1 MMMVLFSSEFRLWA
15 AYPRLGEPDGS
26 WAWGVPHALG
36 PEGWWNCWAAA
47 DSRGADAGVLWPVGH
62 QDPSGPRDR
71 CLQETAGEWGDTV
84 SVVSPFPG
92 LSLVMS
98 MSSWPIC
105 VNPPPP
111 PKKKNN
117 NNLVSWGMSMF
128 LCLFIF
134 LWCPYIMQMYW
145 KLEMIKVR

>member
-1 MMMVLFSSEFRLWA
+1 MMMVLFFSEFRLWA

-71 CLQETAGEWGDTV
+71 RLQETAGEWGDTV

-111 PKKKNN
+111 PPPKKKKKKKILSAGGWACSFVFSFFYGVPTSCRCIGN
-117 NNLVSWGMSMF
+117 
-128 LCLFIF
+128 
-134 LWCPYIMQMYW
+134 
-145 KLEMIKVR
+145 